1 MRKRVVVCMSG
12 GVDSTVAALL
22 LKESGH
28 DVAGLTF
35 WFWSFPGA
43 PDYQGRTKCCSL
55 EEVSL
60 AADEV
65 GIPHETIDAS
75 DAFHNLVLRD
85 FVDRYRAGETP
96 NPCGRCN
103 RLLRFGRALQY
114 ARDNGFDAVA
124 TGHHVR
130 IVEEEGGLRS
140 LCRGADPAKDQS
152 YFLYGLGQEDLARLA
167 FPVGDRTKP
176 EVVEIARAHG
186 LTCADLPESQD
197 LCFALAGDTA
207 FLFDESDLRTGLIVD
222 LDGRRL
228 GTHNGLPNYTIG
240 QRRGLGIAAER
251 PLYVVDIDPAANRLV
266 VGGEDALVRS
276 DLTAIDANYI
286 SGTPPEAGARV
297 EAKIRYRSP
306 PSPAHVCS
314 ATSSRF
320 DLGFREPQRA
330 ITPGQIAAIYRGDC
344 LLGGGT
350 IGRSERS
357 SRHS

>member
-12 GVDSTVAALL
+12 GVDSSVAALL
-22 LKESGH
+22 LKEAGH

-43 PDYQGRTKCCSL
+43 PDYEGRTKCCSL
-55 EEVSL
+55 DDASRASAEL
-60 AADEV
+60 

-75 DAFHNLVLRD
+75 DAFHDLVLRD

-103 RLLRFGRALQY
+103 RLLRFGRALHY

-130 IVEEEGGLRS
+130 VVEEESGRRS

-152 YFLYGLGQEDLARLA
+152 YFLYGLGQADLADLE
-167 FPVGDRTKP
+167 FPVGDRTKQ
-176 EVVEIARAHG
+176 EVFEIARAHG

-197 LCFALAGDTA
+197 LCFALAGDA
-207 FLFDESDLRTGLIVD
+207 SFLFDESDFRAGPIVD
-222 LDGRRL
+222 LEGRRL

-251 PLYVVDIDPAANRLV
+251 PLYVVDIDPATNRLI
-266 VGGEDALVRS
+266 VGGEDTLVRS
-276 DLTAIDANYI
+276 DLSAIDANYI
-286 SGTPPEAGARV
+286 SGHPPTEGEDV
-297 EAKIRYRSP
+297 EAKIRYRSAAA
-306 PSPAHVCS
+306 PADVRR

-320 DLGFREPQRA
+320 DLQFREPQRA

-350 IGRSERS
+350 IARSKRS
-357 SRHS
+357 G

>member
-12 GVDSTVAALL
+12 GVDSSVAALL

-28 DVAGLTF
+28 EVAGLTF

-43 PDYQGRTKCCSL
+43 PDYEGRTKCCSL
-55 EEVSL
+55 DEVSR
-60 AADEV
+60 AAAEL
-65 GIPHETIDAS
+65 GIPHETVDAS
-75 DAFHNLVLRD
+75 DAFYALVLRD

-130 IVEEEGGLRS
+130 IVEEEGGRLS

-152 YFLYGLGQEDLARLA
+152 YFLYGLGHEDLADLL
-167 FPVGDRTKP
+167 FPVGGRTKP
-176 EVVEIARAHG
+176 EVVKIARAHG

-197 LCFALAGDTA
+197 LCFALAGDTS
-207 FLFDESDLRTGLIVD
+207 FLFDESDFSTGPIVD
-222 LDGRRL
+222 LEGRQL

-251 PLYVVDIDPAANRLV
+251 PLYVVDIDPAENRLV
-266 VGGEDALVRS
+266 VGGEDALIHS
-276 DLTAIDANYI
+276 DLTAADVNYI
-286 SGTPPEAGARV
+286 SGCLPADGDRV
-297 EAKIRYRSP
+297 GAKIRYRSP
-306 PSPAHVCS
+306 ASPAEIQRV
-314 ATSSRF
+314 TSSRF
-320 DLGFREPQRA
+320 DLCFQEPQRA

-350 IGRSERS
+350 IVRSKRTG
-357 SRHS
+357 